1 MDPGGK
7 VIFFLSHLWIPLS
20 HTNLIKE
27 NFNFCDCFLT
37 NLRSVNLI
45 LLKLWGKDHLS
56 RWPKGNLEG
65 KLGNMEEKINIFNWC
80 YGLWSNIMAADI
92 NTMAFDLLLWILTLN
107 YGLWFN
113 IMATDLILWPLIQ
126 YYGLQ
131 SNSMPLIQYYSI
143 WYQYYG
149 LCYNITASDPILLPL
164 IKYYDLL
171 LNIIASD
178 PILWPLIQYYSIF
191 I

>member
-7 VIFFLSHLWIPLS
+7 VIFLLSHLWIPLS

-65 KLGNMEEKINIFNWC
+65 KLGNMEEKINIFQLMLWPLIQYYGSWHKY
-80 YGLWSNIMAADI
+80 YGLWSIIMDS
-92 NTMAFDLLLWILTLN
+92 DPKLWPLIQY

-131 SNSMPLIQYYSI
+131 SNSM
-143 WYQYYG
+143 
-149 LCYNITASDPILLPL
+149 AFDPIL
-164 IKYYDLL
+164 
-171 LNIIASD
+171 
-178 PILWPLIQYYSIF
+178 
-191 I
+191 